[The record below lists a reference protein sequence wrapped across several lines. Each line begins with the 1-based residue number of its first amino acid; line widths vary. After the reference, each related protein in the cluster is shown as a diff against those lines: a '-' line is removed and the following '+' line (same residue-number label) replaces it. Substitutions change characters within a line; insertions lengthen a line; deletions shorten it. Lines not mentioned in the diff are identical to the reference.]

1 MYARLTALTGGK
13 KKKRKT
19 IDPSDPIFTPL
30 NAATAFLNS
39 KKKPKKKASK
49 NTPSQKKQSKSF
61 SKPSTPVTSSKKVL
75 SKYVCVFCEATCS
88 CKPVWLSSNNIYFQ
102 LGWNVVNGG

>member
-75 SKYVCVFCEATCS
+75 SKYVCVCFV
-88 CKPVWLSSNNIYFQ
+88 KPRVL
-102 LGWNVVNGG
+102 VNQFGYPVITFTFS